1 MNVKKMLVSLVMA
14 LLMLMQVAVP
24 MQAAEA
30 DAAGYE
36 KAVEVLT
43 ALEIVEGRDDGEY
56 HPEENLTRAEMATI
70 IVRVMQ
76 MSDWEEEGIIFEDVD
91 EDHWA
96 FYPITTAYRAGIVQ
110 GVSGTHFSPDTEV
123 TGEQAVKMVV
133 AFLGYTVKA
142 EALGG
147 YPAGYLACAM
157 QLDLLKG
164 VKEIGSNPIS
174 RGDMARLVYNALETE
189 MMIPQSYGEDASGY
203 FADGVITPLE
213 YYMHI
218 TRYEGM
224 ITAGYVQEI
233 TAPARDLKKD
243 EIVIEGAIVKT
254 GETLASEKVG
264 EDVVVYAKEVDDV
277 LTAVAIASKSTVET
291 ISAPEITDETDAGRL
306 VYVKDGVEKKA
317 TVAGATTIYN
327 GKPASLTADLLM
339 PETGYVKLVYT
350 GSALR
355 TIIIENYD
363 NFMVSR
369 IVKNTNTIDVYENRS
384 DVASFVFAEDAA
396 ILFRKAD
403 GTDAEVKDCKEFDIV
418 SIADSRDGKY
428 RKAILT
434 SNVIRGAVT
443 ETSTDS
449 IVIGETEYKVAK
461 SLSESPYFVLPAHGV
476 ESGFSLNM
484 EGEIAGI
491 DADAT
496 AGMQY
501 GWLMSGDRTDGL
513 DAVTMLKI
521 FMGTGEMKIFAL
533 KETVKVNGIP
543 VLSEYIL
550 DGAAP
555 ALTSGSEIYE
565 QLIQFRLNGEEISEI
580 ETATD
585 FRYDYNNAA
594 RHDTFSLDAYIKPGY
609 KLDDGTDSWIMFM
622 GGTLKSFGR
631 NWLIREESQIFV
643 IPGTGEDKDY
653 YMKKWDSLYH
663 GTEYVEIYDDV
674 AFYDIREDDYVISVM
689 VWDRRDEATAT
700 NVYPKQEDPTGLVK
714 SNTLITT
721 EDGELV
727 NKISIAG
734 LVGGG
739 ADITAPSDF
748 EVLFGAAA
756 TNLDTDPV
764 VIANGGVR
772 PETIMAKDIKPGDVV
787 SFTSDKNKNA
797 TKISVEFRGQTP
809 PNYESLSSNGTVG
822 DTTWLANYGSRLRSY
837 GTVKRFTKYGVIA
850 DVNLYNEATGRPS
863 GESVESVML
872 FPRNMYQYNLKTQT
886 LKSITQND
894 IEIGDKILYITKTTV
909 PCGLVV
915 YK

>member
-1 MNVKKMLVSLVMA
+1 MNVKKMLVSLLVAM
-14 LLMLMQVAVP
+14 LMLMQVAVP

-43 ALEIVEGRDDGEY
+43 ALEIVEGREDGEF
-56 HPEENLTRAEMATI
+56 HPEEKLTRAEMATI

-76 MSDWEEEGIIFEDVD
+76 MGDWEEEGIIFEDVD

-110 GVSGTHFSPDTEV
+110 GVSATHFSPDTEV

-157 QLDLLKG
+157 QLELLKG
-164 VKEIGSNPIS
+164 VKEIGSNPIT

-189 MMIPQSYGEDASGY
+189 MLIPQSYGEDANGY
-203 FADGVITPLE
+203 FADGVVTPLE

-224 ITAGYVQEI
+224 VTAGYVQEI
-233 TAPARDLKKD
+233 TAPARELKKD
-243 EIVIEGAIVKT
+243 EIVINNTIVKA
-254 GETLASEKVG
+254 GETEAAEKVG
-264 EDVVVYAKEVDDV
+264 EDVVVYAKEVEDT
-277 LTAVAIASKSTVET
+277 LTAVALASKSTVET
-291 ISAPEITDETDAGRL
+291 ISASEIIDETEAGRL
-306 VYVKDGVEKKA
+306 VYVKDGVEKKVTISGA
-317 TVAGATTIYN
+317 TVLYN
-327 GKPASLTADLLM
+327 GKPAAVTGTMLM
-339 PETGYVKLVYT
+339 PDTGFVKLVYT
-350 GSALR
+350 GSALK
-355 TIIIENYD
+355 TVIVENYE
-363 NFMVSR
+363 NYMISR
-369 IVKNTNTIDVYENRS
+369 VVKATNTVDVYENRLGTTS
-384 DVASFVFAEDAA
+384 IIFEDDDA

-403 GTDAEVKDCKEFDIV
+403 GADAEVKDCKEFDIL
-418 SIADSRDGKY
+418 SIARSTDGKY
-428 RKAILT
+428 SKAILT

-449 IVIGETEYKVAK
+449 VIIGETEYPLAK
-461 SLSESPYFVLPAHGV
+461 SLTETPDFALPELGL

-484 EGEIAGI
+484 QGQIAGI

-496 AGMQY
+496 AGKQY
-501 GWLMSGDRTDGL
+501 GWLVSGDRTDGL
-513 DAVTMLKI
+513 GAQTMLKI

-533 KETVKVNGIP
+533 KETVKVNGTP

-550 DGAAP
+550 EGAAP
-555 ALTSGSEIYE
+555 VLTSGSEIYE
-565 QLIQFRLNGEEISEI
+565 QLIQFRLNGDEISEI
-580 ETATD
+580 DTATD
-585 FRYDYNNAA
+585 FRYDYNNSA

-653 YMKKWDSLYH
+653 YMKKWDSMYH

-674 AFYDIREDDYVISVM
+674 AFYDIREDDFIISVM
-689 VWDRRDEATAT
+689 VWDRRDEATAA

-714 SNTLITT
+714 ANTLITT

-764 VIANGGVR
+764 VLANGGVR
-772 PETIMAKDIKPGDVV
+772 PEIITAKDIKPGDVV
-787 SFTSDKNKNA
+787 SFTYDNSKNA

-809 PNYESLSSNGTVG
+809 PNYESLNSNGTVG

-837 GTVKRFTKYGVIA
+837 GTVKRFTKYGVVA

-863 GESVESVML
+863 GESVESIML

-886 LKSITQND
+886 LKTITQND
-894 IEIGDKILYITKTTV
+894 IEIGDTILYITKTTV